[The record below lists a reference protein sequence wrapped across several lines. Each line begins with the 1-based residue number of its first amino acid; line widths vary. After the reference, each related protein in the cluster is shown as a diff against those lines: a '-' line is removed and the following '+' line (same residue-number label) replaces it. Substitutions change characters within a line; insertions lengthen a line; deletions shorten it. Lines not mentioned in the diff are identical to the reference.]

1 MKRRTTNN
9 KTFHD
14 CVKIGIYFNILSSF
28 SALQGFSPNH
38 KITSFAEA
46 KVSISQTQIA
56 HNIEPDFKIFCLSSE
71 SFIMWDTRLYF
82 RVLIWRTSGC
92 LLERM
97 LLLRLRIRLVTLRN
111 RRSLQTT
118 LTSLLLTHREL
129 VVLEIIN
136 YATRIFLDLR

>member
-56 HNIEPDFKIFCLSSE
+56 HNIEPDFFALA
-71 SFIMWDTRLYF
+71 LN
-82 RVLIWRTSGC
+82 
-92 LLERM
+92 LL
-97 LLLRLRIRLVTLRN
+97 
-111 RRSLQTT
+111 
-118 LTSLLLTHREL
+118 
-129 VVLEIIN
+129 
-136 YATRIFLDLR
+136 